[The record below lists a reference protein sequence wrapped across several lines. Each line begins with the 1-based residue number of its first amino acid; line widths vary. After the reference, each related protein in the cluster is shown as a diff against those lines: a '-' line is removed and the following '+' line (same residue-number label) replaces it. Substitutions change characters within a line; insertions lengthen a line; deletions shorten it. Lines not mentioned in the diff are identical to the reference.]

1 MRRLSLRSRL
11 TVWYT
16 LVLLV
21 VLSIFGADV
30 LWQQGRIGVRRVDRE
45 LEGIA
50 ATLANV
56 LGDELTETPDV
67 AAAAEEARSTVATPG
82 HAVAILSD
90 RGVVLA
96 AHWEGLQ
103 PPDRLPPVAE
113 GPVTWTTTASPMPW
127 RVRAQPFVATGK
139 RFVLVVGTP
148 FADVLRERREA
159 QEAMVVGIPI
169 VLLLACAGG
178 LWLAS
183 IGLRPI
189 TEMADRA
196 SKIPLSGA
204 EDLGE
209 SDRTDELGTLAR
221 AFNELVARL
230 RAALQTQRQFMA
242 DASHELRTPVSV
254 IRSAADVTLARDER
268 SEAEY
273 RESLTIVRGEAR
285 RLGTLVEDMLVL
297 ARADAG
303 GYPLRPVSLYLNDL
317 VEECRRA
324 VHVLATE
331 RGVTVRSDATGD
343 VPVWGDEDL
352 LRRMLLNLLQNAVQH
367 TPAGG
372 AVTVTVSQERGA
384 VAIRVRDQGPGVPDG
399 DRVRIFDRFVQLD
412 AARSGHGAGLGLP
425 IARWIAEAHGGTLE
439 LESAGPG
446 GSTFAVTMQDAGG
459 ADPGPAEAG
468 HRTPGVN

>member
-1 MRRLSLRSRL
+1 MRRQLSLRSRL

-21 VLSIFGADV
+21 VLSLFGADV

-50 ATLANV
+50 GTLANV
-56 LGDELTETPDV
+56 LGDELTETSDV
-67 AAAAEEARSTVATPG
+67 SAAADEARTTVATPG
-82 HAVAILSD
+82 HAVVVLND
-90 RGVVLA
+90 RGTLLA
-96 AHWEGLQ
+96 AHWEGLRL
-103 PPDRLPPVAE
+103 PDRLPPVDE
-113 GPVTWTTTASPMPW
+113 GPVTWTTDAAMPW
-127 RVRAQPFVATGK
+127 RVRAQPFAAEGL
-139 RFVLVVGTP
+139 RFVLIVATP

-159 QEAMVVGIPI
+159 QEAMLVGIPI
-169 VLLLACAGG
+169 VLLLAAAGG
-178 LWLAS
+178 SWLAS

-189 TEMADRA
+189 TEMAERA
-196 SKIPLSGA
+196 SRIPLTGG

-209 SDRTDELGTLAR
+209 SDRADELGTLAR
-221 AFNELVARL
+221 AFNQLVARL

-254 IRSAADVTLARDER
+254 IRSAADVTLARDGR

-273 RESLTIVRGEAR
+273 RESLSIVRGEAR

-303 GYPLRPVSLYLNDL
+303 GYPLRPVSLYLDDL

-324 VHVLATE
+324 VDVLATE
-331 RGVTVRSDATGD
+331 RGVVVRSHSTGE
-343 VPVWGDEDL
+343 VPLRGDEDL

-367 TPAGG
+367 TPPGG
-372 AVTVTVSQERGA
+372 VVTVSAACHGSA
-384 VAIRVRDQGPGVPDG
+384 VAIRVRDEGAGVADA
-399 DRVRIFDRFVQLD
+399 DRERIFDRFVQLE

-425 IARWIAEAHGGTLE
+425 IARWIAEAHGGSLA
-439 LESAGPG
+439 LESTGPG
-446 GSTFAVTMQDAGG
+446 GSTFLVTFEEQAT
-459 ADPGPAEAG
+459 
-468 HRTPGVN
+468 RTAAP